1 VETRFT
7 MKVKKGALNVEV
19 WMILVQRLF
28 IRRVLKVKVSKE
40 LLLFRL
46 ALD

>member
-1 VETRFT
+1 

-19 WMILVQRLF
+19 WMTLVQRLF
-28 IRRVLKVKVSKE
+28 ITRVLKVKVSKE